1 MANESTPFPSST
13 GTANPSSGG
22 ATGLAAGM
30 SAAAD
35 DGSFR
40 APDSA
45 TAGAAS
51 GDLMR
56 RVVQGAHATIDRL
69 ADTAAPAV
77 SRLQESVSGAG
88 DRLHA
93 GADHM
98 REVGDEWAES
108 LRSTVREN
116 PIASIA
122 IALAAGVLI
131 AKLTS
136 SSRD

>member
-1 MANESTPFPSST
+1 MATESTPFSSSS
-13 GTANPSSGG
+13 NPSSL
-22 ATGLAAGM
+22 ATGLSEGM

-35 DGSFR
+35 DGSYR
-40 APDSA
+40 APDLGPA
-45 TAGAAS
+45 AGAAS

-69 ADTAAPAV
+69 ADTAAPV
-77 SRLQESVSGAG
+77 VNRLQDSVAGAG
-88 DRLHA
+88 NKLHA
-93 GADHM
+93 GADHA

-108 LRSTVREN
+108 LRTTVREN

-122 IALAAGVLI
+122 VALAAGMLI

>member
-1 MANESTPFPSST
+1 MAIESTPFPSSS
-13 GTANPSSGG
+13 NPSSTG
-22 ATGLAAGM
+22 ATGLSEGM

-35 DGSFR
+35 DGSYR
-40 APDSA
+40 APDPGPA
-45 TAGAAS
+45 AGAAS
-51 GDLMR
+51 SDLMR

-77 SRLQESVSGAG
+77 SRLQDNVAGAG
-88 DRLHA
+88 NKLHA
-93 GADHM
+93 GADHV

-116 PIASIA
+116 PITAIA
-122 IALAAGVLI
+122 VALAAGVLI
-131 AKLTS
+131 AKLSS